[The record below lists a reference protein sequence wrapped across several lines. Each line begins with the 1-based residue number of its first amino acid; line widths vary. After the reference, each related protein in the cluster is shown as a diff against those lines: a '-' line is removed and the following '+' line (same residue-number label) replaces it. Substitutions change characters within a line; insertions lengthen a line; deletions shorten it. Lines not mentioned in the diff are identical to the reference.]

1 MNLANVVKNVLLNC
15 LTFNMLVKQ
24 INTMRIFFN
33 VRSNPKH
40 FLALNVFGF
49 DLFVVPWK
57 KLKAITIT
65 NIANYLNL
73 VYLKTAINGKSTW
86 DWLK

>member
-1 MNLANVVKNVLLNC
+1 MS
-15 LTFNMLVKQ
+15 VKQ
-24 INTMRIFFN
+24 INTMTIFFN

-73 VYLKTAINGKSTW
+73 VYLKTAINGKSTETGSNSESIPPRENCNQ
-86 DWLK
+86 DERL